1 MIPDRA
7 WLACCHNMQVRE
19 LLQLRAT
26 SKFMNEIVKIALP
39 KKLRI
44 RIPNFALAAHVDN
57 FIEIYYQLQKLADTF
72 NRPFILIHAMYLS
85 QDGDFFRSSWDSWP
99 NYQSS
104 NLGFLNFITTRIS
117 RIEIDL
123 KIIYMSHF
131 TKKLLTIEDAFA
143 GSEKC
148 TSLYLRSYQPLSQE
162 NIVKILGYPL
172 NLTKLVLLYKN
183 SSDCKKVETPLSR
196 MVNLTSLEL
205 QLPFVPNIKD
215 LLSAIRTTKL
225 TELTLKYNNFD
236 NTTELI
242 PVLEKNL
249 GITTLD
255 LSNNRL
261 TDIGPIMPF
270 LARMHKLIQFDLI
283 HNKGMDVPKTTKQIK
298 EVLPWLASI
307 EDWEDNTLE
316 WSTPPPLGS
325 FECSSSPDT
334 I

>member
-1 MIPDRA
+1 MP
-7 WLACCHNMQVRE
+7 LCK
-19 LLQLRAT
+19 LLKLRAT
-26 SKFMNEIVKIALP
+26 SKFMNETVKIALP

-99 NYQSS
+99 NCQIS

-117 RIEIDL
+117 QIEIDL
-123 KIIYMSHF
+123 KIIYMNYVVS
-131 TKKLLTIEDAFA
+131 KKLLTIEDAFA

-148 TSLYLRSYQPLSQE
+148 TSLYLCGYNPLSQE
-162 NIVKILGYPL
+162 IIVKILGYTL

-183 SSDCKKVETPLSR
+183 SSDCKKVETPLSC

-325 FECSSSPDT
+325 FECSSSPYT